1 MRILNPFKD
10 TGAQNLNQLDKSPIE
25 IINLLAL
32 ITSLL
37 VFLLG
42 GIFFLLVHSLLILI
56 PLLLEGFGML
66 AVIWL
71 NVLKKN
77 NAANFTMFAIHYIA
91 AGYWTTLLGNA
102 IPIEVVVAF
111 LLIFLYFGSF
121 LIYKQGNVQKFCLA
135 AIVLLL
141 IFVYANSYFKVIRP
155 LPIQPTAAYIM
166 RVCTTGGMLVFILY
180 ILYYFVQRISDL
192 LANLRKS
199 NSALTSYTAFLCE
212 TFHEIK
218 TPLNAIHGGAQ
229 LLNLAQ
235 NESKKT
241 GLNKDITPEI
251 NNLLASSTLAKEIV
265 NNVLDLK
272 RVEEGKFHEVKL
284 ESVDLPSCIESCIKM
299 NQYIGDVRKIKI
311 SLNYNVLHHHIEGD
325 KMFLTK
331 IINNLISNAVKFST
345 DESCVLIDV
354 SKIKNQLSVKVKNE
368 GEITQEKI
376 STLFQPYNSER
387 NNFVDGTGIGLYLT
401 KQLVELLG
409 GQITVQCEAGVTI
422 FEVTLPFKIGFKS
435 EAKSKMYNVDQH
447 EFMDATILI
456 IDDNLMNQSILQN
469 FVKKGGAKTIIS
481 NDGKEGLAAIIAAKP
496 DVIISDAHMPV
507 MTGKELL
514 LQIRS
519 MPEFSK
525 IPFIVISGDAF
536 RHIDESEEMLK
547 SGADAYFQKPLSFQ
561 DLYLE
566 IVKHLP
572 KKAVIG

>member
-1 MRILNPFKD
+1 MRILNPFKESD
-10 TGAQNLNQLDKSPIE
+10 AQNLNQLEKSPVA

-42 GIFFLLVHSLLILI
+42 GVFFVLVHSLLILI
-56 PLLLEGFGML
+56 PLLLEGFGMI
-66 AVIWL
+66 AVILL

-77 NAANFTMFAIHYIA
+77 NAANFIMFAIHYVA

-111 LLIFLYFGSF
+111 LFIFLCFGSF
-121 LIYKQGNVQKFCLA
+121 LIYKPGNVQKTCVA

-141 IFVYANSYFKVIRP
+141 LLVYANSYFKIIRP
-155 LPIQPTAAYIM
+155 LSIQPTAAYIM
-166 RVCTTGGMLVFILY
+166 RLCTTGGMLFFIIY
-180 ILYYFVQRISDL
+180 ILYYFVKRISNL
-192 LANLRKS
+192 LAYLKKS
-199 NSALTSYTAFLCE
+199 NNALMSYTAFLRE

-218 TPLNAIHGGAQ
+218 TPLNAIHGSAQ
-229 LLNLAQ
+229 LLDLA
-235 NESKKT
+235 NKKT
-241 GLNKDITPEI
+241 DFNEEITPEI
-251 NNLLASSTLAKEIV
+251 NNLLASSTLAKDIV

-387 NNFVDGTGIGLYLT
+387 NNFVEGTGIGLYLT